1 MSTTETTTPTETV
14 HTWDLPD
21 YNLDAFRTRI
31 DQANRRLHQAG
42 STQRFEV
49 EYKPYTVETTEVD
62 PAAPGL
68 QTTYH
73 EQRWVATLT
82 GPLYIRSERYE
93 FAATLVA
100 EEAGFTVHSAPGV
113 ELGGFRPRGDNEC
126 EHCNT
131 VRNRSRLYLVREM
144 ETGELTQVGHTCLE
158 LYTGIQPHGLWVLEL
173 ADDLD
178 EVASLG
184 PIGDSGRRLA
194 EVAIDDVLRW
204 AWGYSNG
211 GKAYVSAANSQERM
225 VPSTGSKVRQALYL
239 PPRPNPRD
247 NRDFERYVEAGQI
260 AASLDEDT
268 LSAIRGAVETVEA
281 DSDYGQNLRV
291 ILASPTGVVG
301 FRNVAIV
308 ASLVAIYARNLERE
322 QERQVRAARPKSS
335 GFLGEVGERV
345 RNFEVNLGVVREWE
359 GDYGW
364 TTLLIGST
372 PAGQAV
378 KWFRSGRH
386 DLDAGDVM
394 RLKAATVKAHEEF
407 NGDDVTVITRGL
419 IAQ

>member
-1 MSTTETTTPTETV
+1 MSTDTQTPVDV
-14 HTWDLPD
+14 HTWDIPA
-21 YNLDAFRTRI
+21 YNLDAFRTKI
-31 DQANRRLHQAG
+31 DAANRRLRQAG
-42 STQRFEV
+42 SDQRFDV
-49 EYKPYTVETTEVD
+49 EYAPYSRTETVAD
-62 PAAPGL
+62 PDAPEL
-68 QTTYH
+68 TTTYH
-73 EQRWVATLT
+73 EQWYIATLT
-82 GPLYIRSERYE
+82 GPLVVRSARFE

-113 ELGGFRPRGDNEC
+113 ELGGFRPRGDRAC
-126 EHCNT
+126 EHCGT
-131 VRNRSRLYLVREM
+131 DRQRSRLYLVREIA
-144 ETGELTQVGHTCLE
+144 TGALTQVGHTCLE
-158 LYTGIQPHGLWVLEL
+158 LYTDICPHGLWVLEL
-173 ADDLD
+173 ADGLD
-178 EVASLG
+178 EATNR
-184 PIGDSGRRLA
+184 PADSVGRREA
-194 EVAIDDVLRW
+194 TEVAIDDVLAW

-211 GKAYVSAANSQERM
+211 GRAYVSSKASEERLI
-225 VPSTGSKVRQALYL
+225 PSTGSEVRRALYM

-247 NRDFERYVEAGQI
+247 NRDFDRYVEAGRI
-260 AASLDEDT
+260 AATVHPDLLAE
-268 LSAIRGAVETVEA
+268 IRATVETVNA

-322 QERQVRAARPKSS
+322 QERAARAARPKSS

-345 RNFEVNLGVVREWE
+345 RNFEVNLSVVREWE

-372 PAGQAV
+372 PQGQAV

-386 DLDAGDVM
+386 DLDAGDVL

-407 NGDDVTVITRGL
+407 NGDDVTVVTRGL
-419 IAQ
+419 VAQ